1 MDALFSLRIVSVVIM
16 GNIGFLYKKWG
27 VYSAI

>member
-16 GNIGFLYKKWG
+16 GNIDFLHKKWG